1 MTTAVESPHPTPVH
15 WLLRH
20 RGLAEFG
27 IVGACLLVYFLIR
40 GNVVDRPASAFAHAA
55 DVIDL
60 ERRLGIFWEPSWQK
74 AISGD
79 RFQIDFWNFVY
90 FWLHG
95 PAIIVVAFWLY
106 FRQRRVYYFI
116 RNAFLVSAAIALFLY
131 AVYPVTPPRLMT
143 PAGFQEYGIA
153 GTAPKLGFDDTMR
166 QYSQVSY
173 QAESLKPFVNPF
185 AAMPSLHLGWVFL
198 IALGVALALR
208 NPFGW
213 VVAVVWP
220 VLMLFGITLTANHFL
235 LDGAAGMAVALAGLG
250 AAVGIERIP
259 PYVWSRLTPPF
270 MRSAPNLLPKG
281 E

>member
-1 MTTAVESPHPTPVH
+1 MPTAVETPRPAPVH

-27 IVGACLLVYFLIR
+27 IVGACLLIYFLIR
-40 GNVVDRPASAFAHAA
+40 GNVVDRPAIAFSHEA

-74 AISGD
+74 AIAGD
-79 RFQIDFWNFVY
+79 RVQIDFWNFVY

-95 PAIIVVAFWLY
+95 PAIAVIAFWLY
-106 FRQRRVYYFI
+106 FRQRHVYYFI
-116 RNAFLVSAAIALFLY
+116 RNAFLVSAAIALLLY
-131 AVYPVTPPRLMT
+131 AVYPVTPPRLLT
-143 PAGFQEYGIA
+143 PAGFHEYGIA
-153 GTAPKLGFDDTMR
+153 GPAPNFGFDDTMR

-213 VVAVVWP
+213 TVAVVWP
-220 VLMLFGITLTANHFL
+220 VLMLFGITLTANHYL
-235 LDGAAGMAVALAGLG
+235 LDGAAGMGVALAGL
-250 AAVGIERIP
+250 AAAIAIERVP
-259 PYVWSRLTPPF
+259 PRFWLRITPSF
-270 MRSAPNLLPKG
+270 LRSAPPLVPKR